1 MSGVNK
7 VILTGWLARDPNVRT
22 LPTGVTVANLSLVT
36 TEVFRDRNTNQLR
49 ESTDYHQVVCWR
61 GLSEVA
67 SKYLHRGEQCF
78 IEGKVRTHSYEK
90 DGVKRYS
97 TEVVADSLVLLSN
110 RATAGE
116 PAASQEQRGPVAGVN
131 KVMLVGHIGKEP
143 ELRTMENGTTMLSF
157 SLATTEYY
165 RDRDT
170 KERKEITEWHHVVF
184 WRALADSAS
193 RMLHKGEQVYIE
205 GKLRTRSWVKD
216 GQTRFATEVI
226 GESFN
231 LLGLKREFGQASAPP
246 AEEHQ
251 PTAEQPPA
259 VPDSDANNLPF

>member
-7 VILTGWLARDPNVRT
+7 VILTGWLARDPYVRT
-22 LPTGVTVANLSLVT
+22 LPSGVTVTNLSLVT

-49 ESTDYHQVVCWR
+49 ESSDYHQVACWR
-61 GLSEVA
+61 GLGEVA
-67 SKYLHRGEQCF
+67 SKYLHRGDPCF
-78 IEGKVRTHSYEK
+78 IEGKARTHSYDK

-97 TEVVADSLVLLSN
+97 TEVVADSLVLLGN
-110 RATAGE
+110 RQAEGE
-116 PAASQEQRGPVAGVN
+116 PVAAEENRGPVSGVN
-131 KVMLVGHIGKEP
+131 KVMLVGRLGRDP
-143 ELRTMENGTTMLSF
+143 ELRTMENGTTMLHF

-193 RMLHKGEQVYIE
+193 RVLHKGEQIYVE

-216 GQTRFATEVI
+216 NVTRYTTEVI
-226 GESFN
+226 GESFSV
-231 LLGLKREFGQASAPP
+231 LGARREFGQGAAPQM
-246 AEEHQ
+246 EEH
-251 PTAEQPPA
+251 PPVSEQPPA
-259 VPDSDANNLPF
+259 PTEQDTNNLPF